1 MDKATNQSDAGA
13 IFLHWIF
20 TTALIL
26 GSQTEDVYTFVTD
39 IFIYSGNWIKVFLG
53 VGLLYLT
60 FTPSERWAEQRT
72 SFRNIP
78 ILTVFWLLSLVF
90 TLAAPFI
97 PNTSFLTSIPF
108 YVVPVLGT
116 SLLAIGLAY
125 WFLWAKILPLMGF
138 HILHEVVQL
147 PDGSERVKYT
157 VCFSF
162 LSFQNP

>member
-1 MDKATNQSDAGA
+1 M
-13 IFLHWIF
+13 
-20 TTALIL
+20 
-26 GSQTEDVYTFVTD
+26 
-39 IFIYSGNWIKVFLG
+39 FLG

-78 ILTVFWLLSLVF
+78 ILTVFWLLSLLF

-116 SLLAIGLAY
+116 SLLGIGLAY

-157 VCFSF
+157 VRLPPPSFFSTPPGV
-162 LSFQNP
+162 LRRDGAEDTPGVG